1 MGFAMMEREIIDSR
15 IRLMIKYLDR
25 LKNFESVQLTDDQEN
40 E

>member
-1 MGFAMMEREIIDSR
+1 MMEREIIDSR

-25 LKNFESVQLTDDQEN
+25 LKCFESVKLIDDQEN